1 MIERCIIAEIAKSG
15 TPSLATVGPD
25 PGACKLPTLL
35 AGEAIA
41 AGDACYIN
49 SAGTVFRSN
58 GAAVAAA
65 AKVDGYAPTKANAG
79 EPITLVYH
87 VVLNYGS
94 GLTPGARY
102 YLSGTVLGG
111 IADAASTGGTAPVG
125 FAIDATRIFVL
136 QSRY

>member
-1 MIERCIIAEIAKSG
+1 MAEIAKSG

-35 AGEAIA
+35 AGENIA
-41 AGDACYIN
+41 AGDACYIK
-49 SAGTVFRSN
+49 SDGLVWRST

-65 AKVDGYAPTKANAG
+65 AKVDGFAPTKANAG

-87 VVLNYGS
+87 VALNYGS
-94 GLTPGARY
+94 GLTPGARL
-102 YLSGTVLGG
+102 YLSGATVGG
-111 IADAASTGGTAPVG
+111 LADAASIGGTAPVG
-125 FAIDATRIFVL
+125 FAIDATRIFAL